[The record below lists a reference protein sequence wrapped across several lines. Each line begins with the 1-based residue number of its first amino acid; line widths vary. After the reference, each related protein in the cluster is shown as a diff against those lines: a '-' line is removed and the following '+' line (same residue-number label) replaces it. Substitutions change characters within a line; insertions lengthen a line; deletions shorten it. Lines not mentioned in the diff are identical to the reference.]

1 MNNMMKPKK
10 MMGGVARIPQGYKD
24 GGKVKP
30 FAGKDN
36 KKEERAEA
44 KMVRSGKVS
53 PAQYAAKEKAEGDTK
68 SKASLMRTGKDIASG
83 RESVAQ
89 YGAMAK
95 MNDGGLVRATGSMA
109 PNECAYNGGPGVR
122 SMQDYK
128 K

>member
-1 MNNMMKPKK
+1 MNKIKPKTK
-10 MMGGVARIPQGYKD
+10 TSGGMPVIPQAYKD
-24 GGKVKP
+24 GGKVTAFK
-30 FAGKDN
+30 GKDN
-36 KKEERAEA
+36 RAEERAEA

-68 SKASLMRTGKDIASG
+68 SKASLMRTGKDLASG

-109 PNECAYNGGPGVR
+109 PNECTYNGGPGVR

>member
-53 PAQYAAKEKAEGDTK
+53 PAQYASKEKAEGDMK
-68 SKASLMRTGKDIASG
+68 SSSSLMRTGKSLSSG
-83 RESVAQ
+83 AMTAMQ
-89 YGAMAK
+89 YGSKAK
-95 MNDGGLVRATGSMA
+95 
-109 PNECAYNGGPGVR
+109 
-122 SMQDYK
+122 K
-128 K
+128 